1 MTDQPQLKPVD
12 LAALNSAPGW
22 VIDFNRIKRSEL
34 EQFNNEITSGEK
46 IIYWMTR
53 VIIRWPFTGDPSK
66 EADYENLGLEDWAEV
81 KARFEERIFRISSKS
96 YTTPSSANGGAPVG

>member
-22 VIDFNRIKRSEL
+22 VIDFQRVKRSEL
-34 EQFNNEITSGEK
+34 DQFNKDITEGDK
-46 IIYWMTR
+46 IIQWMMR
-53 VIIRWPFTGDPSK
+53 VIVKWPFPSDPSR
-66 EADYENLGLEDWAEV
+66 EASYMELGLEDWAEV

-96 YTTPSSANGGAPVG
+96 YITPSSANGGAAVG